1 MVLAQALILLSICA
15 TRINAQVDVARA
27 IERQE
32 MNQQLLLTLLP
43 PKQTESARLL
53 SLKQIKE
60 DFRDIQNLNNTM
72 MAQAWSRE
80 ELDYPYISDKVSQI
94 KARAA
99 RLKTNLSLPEARD
112 VEKKQIDP
120 VVTDKKEFRAA
131 LLLLDRSIMSF
142 VTNPLFQKS
151 TVVEVGLATRASH
164 DLDVV
169 IKLGGNLQKTAGS
182 LNKKSKK

>member
-142 VTNPLFQKS
+142 VTNPLFQ
-151 TVVEVGLATRASH
+151 
-164 DLDVV
+164 
-169 IKLGGNLQKTAGS
+169 N
-182 LNKKSKK
+182 